1 MICKDNEAQS
11 KSIEYASLLLFVK
24 DGVKV
29 LRLSTLLYTPLFHA
43 AKDCVVYARAD
54 SVKLNV
60 FSRVTVL
67 KWWEKFLKAPC
78 VA

>member
-1 MICKDNEAQS
+1 MICKDNEGQS
-11 KSIEYASLLLFVK
+11 KSIKQASLLLFVK

-29 LRLSTLLYTPLFHA
+29 LRLSALLYTPLFYRT
-43 AKDCVVYARAD
+43 KDCVVYAPAE

-60 FSRVTVL
+60 FSRVTIL